1 MVFEFSSGEI
11 QEAVI
16 DWHVYIILCSDHT
29 LYTGITTHVQRR
41 FGQHA
46 TGTGAKYFRGR
57 QPLRLV
63 YLEGGH
69 TRSSAS
75 MREAEIKGMTRAEKM
90 MLADSWG
97 YVIFT
102 DGSVNPQ
109 RKCGVG
115 GYVILPYSYLQVPPQ
130 SIEPATITERFV
142 MRRFEETSSTKL
154 EAQTAVWALE
164 EYRKERHLRG
174 AATLRLYTDS
184 QCVVGLPGRR
194 VALEKK
200 DFVSNSTHQQ
210 LLNAPL
216 YRRFYELADEL
227 EFEVI
232 KVAGHG
238 RSHSFD
244 TVHAVFSVIDREVR
258 KELRLWA
265 DSFE

>member
-154 EAQTAVWALE
+154 KPDAVWSLE
-164 EYRKERHLRG
+164 ELGKRDTCWERQHFGSIPIPSVSSACPAGESLWRKRTSSRI
-174 AATLRLYTDS
+174 
-184 QCVVGLPGRR
+184 
-194 VALEKK
+194 
-200 DFVSNSTHQQ
+200 
-210 LLNAPL
+210 AP
-216 YRRFYELADEL
+216 
-227 EFEVI
+227 I
-232 KVAGHG
+232 
-238 RSHSFD
+238 SS
-244 TVHAVFSVIDREVR
+244 S
-258 KELRLWA
+258 
-265 DSFE
+265 